1 MALMELITRVLFRL
15 TPALQRKLLFN
26 TVNCL
31 APMVGLSHRDFRTVV
46 LAKYMMP
53 YSVLNTYLYTHILV
67 FLSAFIT
74 EVSLWSEQW
83 LL

>member
-53 YSVLNTYLYTHILV
+53 Y
-67 FLSAFIT
+67 
-74 EVSLWSEQW
+74 
-83 LL
+83 